1 MSNATVSNLGQ
12 AAASGSTTAL
22 FLKVFS
28 GEVLTAFE
36 DAQSTADKH
45 VVRSI
50 SSGQS
55 AQFPVMGKATA
66 SYHTAGNEIT
76 GGSITHNER
85 VI

>member
-1 MSNATVSNLGQ
+1 MSNAVVSNIGQ

-55 AQFPVMGKATA
+55 A
-66 SYHTAGNEIT
+66 
-76 GGSITHNER
+76 
-85 VI
+85 